1 MPQKSKFSP
10 EEKEAIVQSYLNGKK
25 ALACILE
32 ESGIYKSTLQR
43 WVILYENEG
52 ILGLTPTAQNKHYP
66 AEIKMQAVREYLDGK
81 ASYMDLMRKYKVS
94 NKAIVQKW
102 VKQYNSHGDFQN
114 RRTGS
119 EIYMAKG
126 RKTSFEERQEI
137 VAYCLA
143 HGTNYRAAAEAYN
156 VSYQQVFNWVKKY
169 NSMGT
174 EGLEDRRGK
183 AKPEERMTEE
193 DRLRAKVRM
202 LEAQLYQKEM
212 ENDVIKKLIEVKGR
226 WS

>member
-1 MPQKSKFSP
+1 
-10 EEKEAIVQSYLNGKK
+10 
-25 ALACILE
+25 
-32 ESGIYKSTLQR
+32 
-43 WVILYENEG
+43 
-52 ILGLTPTAQNKHYP
+52 
-66 AEIKMQAVREYLDGK
+66 
-81 ASYMDLMRKYKVS
+81 
-94 NKAIVQKW
+94 
-102 VKQYNSHGDFQN
+102 
-114 RRTGS
+114 
-119 EIYMAKG
+119 MAKG

-169 NSMGT
+169 NSMGK

-183 AKPEERMTEE
+183 AKREERMTEE